1 MKFFPYLT
9 YFLIFG
15 FLCGGEP
22 RLRTLPLWPDLAPGE
37 VEGEVGPEGEKPPK
51 PGEKGILRITN
62 VSTTHSNGLSGQ
74 SCESEWSR
82 SAGLSR
88 EADME
93 FWHMSMRGRMSAMA
107 E

>member
-37 VEGEVGPEGEKPPK
+37 VEGEVGPEEEKPPK
-51 PGEKGILRITN
+51 PGK
-62 VSTTHSNGLSGQ
+62 
-74 SCESEWSR
+74 
-82 SAGLSR
+82 R
-88 EADME
+88 E
-93 FWHMSMRGRMSAMA
+93 F
-107 E
+107 